1 MAKKQVFSRQW
12 GGKRLQ
18 VETGQVAQQADG
30 AVLVRYGDSVVL
42 SAVVHADAKANQDF
56 FPLTVN
62 YDEKMFAAGKIPG
75 GFNKREGKPSTHA
88 TLTARMIDRPLRPL
102 FPEGY
107 RDEVQDSNIV
117 LSADPEAGPELMAML
132 GSSLALSISSIPF
145 DGPIAGVK
153 VCYLNGEFQLNTAS
167 ASQVDS
173 PLDVTVAGTKAALN
187 MVEAGAQEVPE
198 ATMLAALQFGFEQ
211 VQALCKFEEEI
222 VQAVGKEKV
231 AFSTPQAPSD
241 LASEIE
247 DTYSTMMRRA
257 VDTAD
262 KKTAEENIAAVKA
275 LAHDHYENSI
285 SDPDDELLPM
295 VDQLLENLEREQL
308 RQMILAHHRPDGRQ
322 LDEVR
327 PLSAEVGLLPRAHG
341 SGLFSRGQT
350 QVLSALTLSSLA
362 DAQEVDG
369 LAPEYKK
376 PFTHHYNFPHFSVG
390 ETGRNGAPGRREIGH
405 GALGERALQPIL
417 PDVKQFPYAVR
428 LVSTVLESNGS
439 SSQASICAS
448 SLALMDGGVPI
459 KAPVAGI
466 AMGLVKEADDYAILT
481 DIQGIEDHLGDMD
494 FKVAGTAQGITAL
507 QMDIKA
513 EGVTET
519 LLSQALTQA
528 KQARLQILD
537 TMVAAIS
544 QPRSQLSQYAPK
556 IKQMMIKPEKIKDVI
571 GHGGATINDIID
583 QTGVKIDIE
592 QTGQVTISA
601 QDEDAIEQAMEIV
614 RSLTKEI
621 KVGQVY
627 MGVVNRIE
635 PFGAFVE
642 LAKGKNALVHISQ
655 LTPGHL
661 DKVEHAVKLGD
672 SLLVKV
678 ISIDGKGR
686 INASRKAL
694 LNDQH
699 VNNQHESKQKRS

>member
-12 GGKRLQ
+12 GGKLLQ

-42 SAVVHADAKANQDF
+42 STVVHAVAKTTQDF
-56 FPLTVN
+56 FPLTIN

-107 RDEVQDSNIV
+107 RDEVQVSNIV

-153 VCYLNGEFQLNTAS
+153 VCYLDGEFQLNTAS
-167 ASQVDS
+167 ASQAES
-173 PLDVTVAGTKAALN
+173 PLDLTVAGTKAALN
-187 MVEAGAQEVPE
+187 MVEAGAEEVSE

-211 VQALCKFEEEI
+211 VQALCEFEQEI
-222 VQAVGKEKV
+222 VAAVGKEKA
-231 AFSTPQAPSD
+231 AFTTAQAPSD
-241 LASEIE
+241 LIREIE
-247 DTYSTMMRRA
+247 DTYSTMMHRA
-257 VDTAD
+257 VATAD
-262 KKTAEENIAAVKA
+262 KKTAAENIAAVKA
-275 LAHDHYENSI
+275 LAHDHYANLI

-295 VDQLLENLEREQL
+295 VDRLLEDLEREQL

-327 PLSAEVGLLPRAHG
+327 SLAAEVGLLPRAHG

-405 GALGERALQPIL
+405 GALGERALKPIL
-417 PDVKQFPYAVR
+417 PDIKQFPYAIR

-494 FKVAGTAQGITAL
+494 FKVAGTKQGITAL

-519 LLSQALTQA
+519 LLSQALTHA
-528 KQARLQILD
+528 KQARLQILA
-537 TMVAAIS
+537 TMTAVIS
-544 QPRSQLSQYAPK
+544 QPRSQLSSYAPK

-601 QDEDAIEQAMEIV
+601 QDEAAIDKAMDIV

-678 ISIDGKGR
+678 VSIDGKGR
-686 INASRKAL
+686 INASRKVL

-699 VNNQHESKQKRS
+699 ESKQRRS